1 MVLSVYERRRIG
13 ALSVLTLFA
22 LTIFSFAAG
31 GASPTT
37 STTTTTTVPP
47 VVEEEVPESVIL
59 GGPPPIAPS
68 GSAAVAYPATSP
80 NSITG
85 RATFTAFGYSSNPVC
100 FSAMTP
106 VGVQLTVTNINNGR
120 SIKCTSAF
128 AVSVP
133 VGVTV
138 QLNSTQFTQLADL
151 IDAPI
156 PVKITW

>member
-1 MVLSVYERRRIG
+1 VVLSVYERRRIG
-13 ALSVLTLFA
+13 ALFVLTLFA
-22 LTIFSFAAG
+22 LTLFGVAAG
-31 GASPTT
+31 GGSSTT
-37 STTTTTTVPP
+37 TTTTTTVPP
-47 VVEEEVPESVIL
+47 VIEEEVPESVIL

-85 RATFTAFGYSSNPVC
+85 RATFTALGYSSNPVC

-106 VGVQLTVTNINNGR
+106 VGVQLTITNINNGR
-120 SIKCTSAF
+120 SVKCTSAF
-128 AVSVP
+128 GSSVP
-133 VGVTV
+133 AGVSV

>member
-13 ALSVLTLFA
+13 ALFVLTLFA
-22 LTIFSFAAG
+22 LTLFGVAAG
-31 GASPTT
+31 GGSSTT
-37 STTTTTTVPP
+37 TTTTTTTVPP
-47 VVEEEVPESVIL
+47 VVEDEVPESVIL
-59 GGPPPIAPS
+59 GGPPPLSPT
-68 GSAAVAYPATSP
+68 GSAAVAFPATSP
-80 NSITG
+80 NSLTG

-106 VGVQLTVTNINNGR
+106 VGVQLTITNINNGR
-120 SIKCTSAF
+120 SVKCTSAF
-128 AVSVP
+128 GSSVP
-133 VGVTV
+133 AGVSV

>member
-31 GASPTT
+31 GASSTT
-37 STTTTTTVPP
+37 STTTTTVPP
-47 VVEEEVPESVIL
+47 VVEEDSPESVIL

-80 NSITG
+80 NSLTG
-85 RATFTAFGYSSNPVC
+85 RASFTAFGYSSNPVC

-106 VGVQLTVTNINNGR
+106 VGVQLTITNINNGR
-120 SIKCTSAF
+120 SVKCTSAF
-128 AVSVP
+128 GSSIPAGVS
-133 VGVTV
+133 V

>member
-31 GASPTT
+31 GASTTT
-37 STTTTTTVPP
+37 STTTTTVPP

-85 RATFTAFGYSSNPVC
+85 RATFTAFGSSSNPVC

-133 VGVTV
+133 AGVTV

-156 PVKITW
+156 PVKINW

>member
-31 GASPTT
+31 GASSTT
-37 STTTTTTVPP
+37 STTTTTIPP
-47 VVEEEVPESVIL
+47 VVEQEIPESVIL

-68 GSAAVAYPATSP
+68 GSAAVAYPAISP
-80 NSITG
+80 NTLTG

-106 VGVQLTVTNINNGR
+106 VGVQLTITNINNGR
-120 SIKCTSAF
+120 SVKCTSAF
-128 AVSVP
+128 GSSVP
-133 VGVTV
+133 AGITV

>member
-31 GASPTT
+31 GSSSTT
-37 STTTTTTVPP
+37 STTTTTVPP
-47 VVEEEVPESVIL
+47 VVEDEVPESVIL
-59 GGPPPIAPS
+59 GGPPPLSPT
-68 GSAAVAYPATSP
+68 GSAAVAFPATSP
-80 NSITG
+80 NSLTG

-106 VGVQLTVTNINNGR
+106 VGVQLTITNINNGR

-133 VGVTV
+133 AGVTV

>member
-1 MVLSVYERRRIG
+1 VVLSVYERRRIG

-31 GASPTT
+31 GASSPT
-37 STTTTTTVPP
+37 STTTTTVPP
-47 VVEEEVPESVIL
+47 VVEKEIPESVIL

-80 NSITG
+80 NSLTG
-85 RATFTAFGYSSNPVC
+85 RASFTAFGYSSNPVC

-106 VGVQLTVTNINNGR
+106 VGVQLTITNINNGR
-120 SIKCTSAF
+120 SVKCTSAF
-128 AVSVP
+128 GSSIPAGVS
-133 VGVTV
+133 V
-138 QLNSTQFTQLADL
+138 QLNSNQFTQLADL

>member
-31 GASPTT
+31 GASSTT
-37 STTTTTTVPP
+37 STTTTTIPP
-47 VVEEEVPESVIL
+47 VVEQEIPESVIL

-68 GSAAVAYPATSP
+68 GSAAVAYPAISP
-80 NSITG
+80 NTLTG
-85 RATFTAFGYSSNPVC
+85 RATFTALGYSSNPVC

-106 VGVQLTVTNINNGR
+106 VGVQLTITNINKGR
-120 SIKCTSAF
+120 SVKCTSAF
-128 AVSVP
+128 GSSVP
-133 VGVTV
+133 AGITV

-151 IDAPI
+151 IDVPI

>member
-1 MVLSVYERRRIG
+1 VVLSVYERRRIG
-13 ALSVLTLFA
+13 ALSILTLFA

-31 GASPTT
+31 GSSSTT
-37 STTTTTTVPP
+37 STTTTTVPP
-47 VVEEEVPESVIL
+47 VVEDEVPESVIL
-59 GGPPPIAPS
+59 GGPPPLSPT
-68 GSAAVAYPATSP
+68 GSAAVAFPATSP
-80 NSITG
+80 NSLTG

-106 VGVQLTVTNINNGR
+106 VGVQLTITNINNGR
-120 SIKCTSAF
+120 SVKCTSAF
-128 AVSVP
+128 GSSVP
-133 VGVTV
+133 TGVSV

>member
-31 GASPTT
+31 GASST
-37 STTTTTTVPP
+37 SSTTTTTVPP
-47 VVEEEVPESVIL
+47 VVENEIPESVIL
-59 GGPPPIAPS
+59 GGPPPLAPT
-68 GSAAVAYPATSP
+68 GSAPVAYPATSP
-80 NSITG
+80 NSLTG
-85 RATFTAFGYSSNPVC
+85 RATYTAFGYSSNPVC

-120 SIKCTSAF
+120 TIKCTSAF
-128 AVSVP
+128 GVSVP
-133 VGVTV
+133 AGISV
-138 QLNSTQFTQLADL
+138 QLHSTQFTQLADL
-151 IDAPI
+151 VDAPI

>member
-1 MVLSVYERRRIG
+1 M
-13 ALSVLTLFA
+13 
-22 LTIFSFAAG
+22 
-31 GASPTT
+31 
-37 STTTTTTVPP
+37 
-47 VVEEEVPESVIL
+47 EEEIPESVIL

-68 GSAAVAYPATSP
+68 GSAAVAYPATSN

-85 RATFTAFGYSSNPVC
+85 RATFTELGYSSNPVC
-100 FSAMTP
+100 FSAITP
-106 VGVQLTVTNINNGR
+106 VGAQLTITNINNGR

-128 AVSVP
+128 GVNVP
-133 VGVTV
+133 AGVTV

>member
-31 GASPTT
+31 GASSPT
-37 STTTTTTVPP
+37 STTTTTVPP
-47 VVEEEVPESVIL
+47 VVEKEIPESVIL

-80 NSITG
+80 NSLTG
-85 RATFTAFGYSSNPVC
+85 RASFTAFGYSSNPVC

-106 VGVQLTVTNINNGR
+106 VGVQLTITNINNGR
-120 SIKCTSAF
+120 SVKCTSAF
-128 AVSVP
+128 GSSIPAGVS
-133 VGVTV
+133 V
-138 QLNSTQFTQLADL
+138 QLNSNQFTQLADL

>member
-22 LTIFSFAAG
+22 LTVFSFAAG
-31 GASPTT
+31 GSSSST
-37 STTTTTTVPP
+37 STTTTTVPP
-47 VVEEEVPESVIL
+47 VVEDEIPESVIL

-68 GSAAVAYPATSP
+68 GSAAVAYPATNN

-85 RATFTAFGYSSNPVC
+85 RATFTELGYSSNPVC

-128 AVSVP
+128 GVSVP
-133 VGVTV
+133 AGVTV
-138 QLNSTQFTQLADL
+138 QLNSTQFTLLADL

>member
-31 GASPTT
+31 GASTTT
-37 STTTTTTVPP
+37 STTTTTVPP

-106 VGVQLTVTNINNGR
+106 VGVQLTVTNINNRR

-133 VGVTV
+133 AGVTV

-156 PVKITW
+156 PVKINW

>member
-31 GASPTT
+31 GASSTT
-37 STTTTTTVPP
+37 STTTTTIPP
-47 VVEEEVPESVIL
+47 VVEQEIPESVIL

-68 GSAAVAYPATSP
+68 GSAAVAYPAISP
-80 NSITG
+80 NTLTG
-85 RATFTAFGYSSNPVC
+85 RATFTALGYSSNPVC

-106 VGVQLTVTNINNGR
+106 VGVQLTNPNNNNGR
-120 SIKCTSAF
+120 SVKCTSAF
-128 AVSVP
+128 GSSVP
-133 VGVTV
+133 AGITV

>member
-22 LTIFSFAAG
+22 LSVFSFAAG
-31 GASPTT
+31 GSSSST
-37 STTTTTTVPP
+37 STTTTTVPP
-47 VVEEEVPESVIL
+47 VVEDEIPESVIL

-68 GSAAVAYPATSP
+68 GSAAVAYPATSS

-85 RATFTAFGYSSNPVC
+85 RATFTELGYSSNPVC
-100 FSAMTP
+100 FSAITP
-106 VGVQLTVTNINNGR
+106 VGVHLTITNINNGR
-120 SIKCTSAF
+120 SLKCTSAF
-128 AVSVP
+128 GVNVP
-133 VGVTV
+133 AGVTV

>member
-22 LTIFSFAAG
+22 LTVFSFASG
-31 GASPTT
+31 GASSTASTT
-37 STTTTTTVPP
+37 STTVPP
-47 VVEEEVPESVIL
+47 VVEEEIPESVIL

-68 GSAAVAYPATSP
+68 GSAAVAFPATSP
-80 NSITG
+80 NSLTG
-85 RATFTAFGYSSNPVC
+85 KATFTALGYSSNPVC

-106 VGVQLTVTNINNGR
+106 VGAQLTVTNINNGR

-128 AVSVP
+128 GSSVP

-138 QLNSTQFTQLADL
+138 QLNSKQFTQLADL
-151 IDAPI
+151 VDAPI

>member
-22 LTIFSFAAG
+22 LTVFSFAAG
-31 GASPTT
+31 GSSSST
-37 STTTTTTVPP
+37 STTTTTIPP
-47 VVEEEVPESVIL
+47 VVEDEIPESVIL

-68 GSAAVAYPATSP
+68 GSAAVAYPATS
-80 NSITG
+80 NNTITG
-85 RATFTAFGYSSNPVC
+85 RATFTELGYSSNPVC
-100 FSAMTP
+100 FSAITP
-106 VGVQLTVTNINNGR
+106 VGVHLTITNINNGR
-120 SIKCTSAF
+120 SLKCTSAF
-128 AVSVP
+128 GVNVP
-133 VGVTV
+133 AGVTV